1 MTIMKLFSAAALI
14 LAVLLFNQ
22 GCTGRGNSNKD
33 AQAASDT
40 VSVPDTGYTGIKQ
53 YFSGNT
59 LVKEVTFR
67 NGIRQG
73 EMKSFYTTKQLR
85 QSFWYENGLRED
97 SAKWY
102 YVEGPVFRATP
113 YKRDTIH
120 GIQQQYFKNGKIKA
134 RIGFEKGSRTF
145 FFEEYT
151 PDGKLIS
158 GYPDM
163 TVSIK
168 DDYKTSGT
176 YSISLEL
183 SNKATKVKY
192 FRGNFSKG
200 VYDTAH
206 CTPIK
211 TVNGTGRLILKKS
224 SSPTS
229 QGVEVLAEI
238 LTNYGNNY
246 LLVKKIGLPY
256 NDLK

>member
-1 MTIMKLFSAAALI
+1 MKLISGATLI
-14 LAVLLFNQ
+14 VSVLLLNP

-33 AQAASDT
+33 SQSSSDT
-40 VSVPDTGYTGIKQ
+40 VSVADTGYTGIKQ

-59 LVKEVTFR
+59 LVKEVTFK

-73 EMKSFYTTKQLR
+73 EMKSFYTTKQVR

-102 YVEGPVFRATP
+102 YIEGPVFRATP
-113 YKRDTIH
+113 YRRDTIH

-134 RIGFEKGSRTF
+134 RLGYEKGLRTF

-158 GYPDM
+158 GYPDLV
-163 TVSIK
+163 VSTR
-168 DDYKTSGT
+168 DNYKTNGT
-176 YSISLEL
+176 YMISLEL
-183 SNKATKVKY
+183 SNKAAKVKY
-192 FRGNFSKG
+192 FHGDFSSG

-206 CTPIK
+206 CEPIK
-211 TVNGTGRLILKKS
+211 TMNGIGSLNLKKS
-224 SSPTS
+224 SSPTKS
-229 QGVEVLAEI
+229 SIEVLAEV

-246 LLVKKIGLPY
+246 LLVKKINLPY